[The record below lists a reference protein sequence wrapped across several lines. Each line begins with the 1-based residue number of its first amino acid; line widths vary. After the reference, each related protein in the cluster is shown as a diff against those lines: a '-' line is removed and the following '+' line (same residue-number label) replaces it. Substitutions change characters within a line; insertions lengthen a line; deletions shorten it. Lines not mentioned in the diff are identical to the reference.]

1 MVKFCSILMLSVVA
15 VGSFSWC
22 FGFIC
27 VFVFSCSHFIY
38 FGWAKD
44 ERKKRLWINGMLLA
58 SCLGREKCISIAFLR
73 CCSQVHDGDSSL
85 FFPASNSTHSWIH
98 LILTVLIF
106 FSLFFLSLCLSLRR
120 NFYCLKSAFA
130 LSNPGMDSFISQ
142 PLSACYEQE
151 YEI

>member
-38 FGWAKD
+38 FGWAKH

-106 FSLFFLSLCLSLRR
+106 FFSFFSLSLSQLEKKFLLFEKRLRFVKPR
-120 NFYCLKSAFA
+120 DGQFHISAFVCM
-130 LSNPGMDSFISQ
+130 LRTRI
-142 PLSACYEQE
+142 
-151 YEI
+151 